1 MLSTITTQHTT
12 TVSQR
17 QQQWTT
23 TTNMINMTSIMS
35 TMAMVTVTRLVFEGV
50 VYELKKTVNQTGLD

>member
-1 MLSTITTQHTT
+1 
-12 TVSQR
+12 
-17 QQQWTT
+17 
-23 TTNMINMTSIMS
+23 MINMTSIMS